1 MNTDRG
7 GESLFGPCE
16 TSTERS
22 GEFDKE
28 YFKMNL
34 KQIEAFVKISNNKSF
49 SVTAKEMYLTQ
60 PTVSAAIRTL
70 EDELGIPLFIRNT
83 RGVELT
89 EAGKQIYLY
98 ANQMLEASSAIYMI
112 SSDNAGKGSVTH
124 ELVIASSS
132 IPSQF
137 LLPEI
142 MADYSVRYPETQFRV
157 RVSDSGRVAREIEE
171 HKADIGLCGT
181 KPQGKGLVC
190 IPFFSDELVIV
201 TPNTEKYQKLKNEE
215 SVDWIKKEPVILR
228 EDGSGTKAEALAYLK
243 SIGIDDADLNIA
255 VRMGNSSAIL
265 KAVKKGLGITFLS
278 HLAASEEIEAGN
290 LLEIPMSGSG
300 YRRSINIIYNQMF
313 PQSESVK
320 RFIRFVCKQ
329 YKADTAGNGKGIDP
343 S

>member
-1 MNTDRG
+1 
-7 GESLFGPCE
+7 
-16 TSTERS
+16 
-22 GEFDKE
+22 
-28 YFKMNL
+28 MNL

-124 ELVIASSS
+124 ELVIAASS

-201 TPNTEKYQKLKNEE
+201 TPNTEKYQKLKNQE

-228 EDGSGTKAEALAYLK
+228 EEGSG
-243 SIGIDDADLNIA
+243 S
-255 VRMGNSSAIL
+255 L
-265 KAVKKGLGITFLS
+265 KAADAFLAKAGYDENSLQIAARTNDPEAIKNLVVQGLGIS
-278 HLAASEEIEAGN
+278 MISSKAAENYSRENRLLVFSFPEISGRRLLYIATRKNAVFPEGAKAFYRYLKQFYAGGQ
-290 LLEIPMSGSG
+290 P
-300 YRRSINIIYNQMF
+300 
-313 PQSESVK
+313 
-320 RFIRFVCKQ
+320 
-329 YKADTAGNGKGIDP
+329 GNF
-343 S
+343 